1 MTMIQ
6 HRGASISFQPRIRK
20 GAFFEAAWRHGC
32 RTFSVYNR
40 TFISSTFSS
49 PAEEYRQVTER
60 VAIWPV
66 MGERQV
72 EVSGPDAAA
81 FVQYLTPRNMA
92 RCDVGA
98 V

>member
-1 MTMIQ
+1 MIR
-6 HRGASISFQPRIRK
+6 HTGASLAFQPRIRK

-32 RTFSVYNR
+32 RAFSVYNR
-40 TFISSTFSS
+40 TFISSTFRN
-49 PAEEYRQVTER
+49 ARDEYWKVARD

-72 EVSGPDAAA
+72 EVTGPDAAE

-92 RCDVGA
+92 K
-98 V
+98 